1 MAYPTTPRLDNLAAM
16 QSRPLGTNTA
26 LYRDPTTEALT
37 RQYRQQKSDYG
48 MARRLLRRE
57 ARRGNADSAMKLIS
71 LGKDASKEGVQ
82 FGMEG
87 RDQMGAAVARQRST
101 MEKGATGMGL
111 AAGRLREA
119 TAPAG
124 GASAS
129 TAPASTA
136 SAAPASTASAAPAS
150 TASAAPASTAP
161 APVEPSSRR
170 PVNLPESA
178 TGSAIY
184 DTREGRETFDTDLGQ
199 RAAYAAQRLG
209 GYKVGSDKPELDFE
223 KEKDYANQVVKFRQG
238 LDRALG
244 MARTQKEVDELEVIA
259 RNNGIKPEA
268 FKHRTLWWNKNRK

>member
-57 ARRGNADSAMKLIS
+57 ARRGNADSAMKLIN

-119 TAPAG
+119 TAPTGGAPTGGAPTG
-124 GASAS
+124 GASVEMAGPP
-129 TAPASTA
+129 TY
-136 SAAPASTASAAPAS
+136 AATQM
-150 TASAAPASTAP
+150 
-161 APVEPSSRR
+161 R
-170 PVNLPESA
+170 PN
-178 TGSAIY
+178 T
-184 DTREGRETFDTDLGQ
+184 TLGQ
-199 RAAYAAQRLG
+199 QADNAMRKDG
-209 GYKVGSDKPELDFE
+209 GDDVG
-223 KEKDYANQVVKFRQG
+223 FRQG
-238 LDRALG
+238 LARAIG
-244 MARTQKEVDELEVIA
+244 MAKTPEETNDLRRVGAQAGISQQQFDRVKSKSDNSTALQRLIRT
-259 RNNGIKPEA
+259 GS
-268 FKHRTLWWNKNRK
+268 TRK

>member
-57 ARRGNADSAMKLIS
+57 ARRGNADSAMKLIG

-111 AAGRLREA
+111 AAGRLRDA
-119 TAPAG
+119 
-124 GASAS
+124 

-136 SAAPASTASAAPAS
+136 SAAPAAPAS
-150 TASAAPASTAP
+150 TASPAANMPPNTELGIQAAN
-161 APVEPSSRR
+161 AMRI
-170 PVNLPESA
+170 N
-178 TGSAIY
+178 GG
-184 DTREGRETFDTDLGQ
+184 DDEG
-199 RAAYAAQRLG
+199 
-209 GYKVGSDKPELDFE
+209 
-223 KEKDYANQVVKFRQG
+223 FRQG
-238 LDRALG
+238 LARAIG
-244 MARTQKEVDELEVIA
+244 MAKTPEEVDELRGVA
-259 RNNGIKPEA
+259 LKSGISSQQFDRVKSKEGTA
-268 FKHRTLWWNKNRK
+268 LQRLIRTGSTRK

>member
-57 ARRGNADSAMKLIS
+57 ARRGNADSAMKLIN
-71 LGKDASKEGVQ
+71 LGKEAAKEGVQ

-119 TAPAG
+119 TAPTGGAPTGGAPTG
-124 GASAS
+124 GASVEMAGPP
-129 TAPASTA
+129 TY
-136 SAAPASTASAAPAS
+136 AATQM
-150 TASAAPASTAP
+150 
-161 APVEPSSRR
+161 R
-170 PVNLPESA
+170 PN
-178 TGSAIY
+178 T
-184 DTREGRETFDTDLGQ
+184 TLGQ
-199 RAAYAAQRLG
+199 QADNAMRKDG
-209 GYKVGSDKPELDFE
+209 GDDAG
-223 KEKDYANQVVKFRQG
+223 FRQG
-238 LDRALG
+238 LARAIW
-244 MARTQKEVDELEVIA
+244 MAKT
-259 RNNGIKPEA
+259 P
-268 FKHRTLWWNKNRK
+268 

>member
-111 AAGRLREA
+111 AAGRLRDA
-119 TAPAG
+119 TTPASAST
-124 GASAS
+124 ASAS

-136 SAAPASTASAAPAS
+136 SAESAANMPPNTKLGIQADNKRRFNGGS
-150 TASAAPASTAP
+150 DIGFREGLARAIGMAKTPEEMDELRGVALKSNISPQQFDRVKAKEGTALQ
-161 APVEPSSRR
+161 RLIR
-170 PVNLPESA
+170 
-178 TGSAIY
+178 TGS
-184 DTREGRETFDTDLGQ
+184 TR
-199 RAAYAAQRLG
+199 
-209 GYKVGSDKPELDFE
+209 K
-223 KEKDYANQVVKFRQG
+223 
-238 LDRALG
+238 
-244 MARTQKEVDELEVIA
+244 
-259 RNNGIKPEA
+259 
-268 FKHRTLWWNKNRK
+268 

>member
-57 ARRGNADSAMKLIS
+57 ARRGNADSAMKLIG

-111 AAGRLREA
+111 AAGRLRDA
-119 TAPAG
+119 TTPASAST
-124 GASAS
+124 ASAS

-136 SAAPASTASAAPAS
+136 SAESAANMPPNTKLGIQADNKRRFNGGS
-150 TASAAPASTAP
+150 DIGFREGLARAIGMAKTPEEMDELRGVALKSNISPQQFDRVKAKEGTALQ
-161 APVEPSSRR
+161 RLIR
-170 PVNLPESA
+170 
-178 TGSAIY
+178 TGS
-184 DTREGRETFDTDLGQ
+184 TR
-199 RAAYAAQRLG
+199 
-209 GYKVGSDKPELDFE
+209 K
-223 KEKDYANQVVKFRQG
+223 
-238 LDRALG
+238 
-244 MARTQKEVDELEVIA
+244 
-259 RNNGIKPEA
+259 
-268 FKHRTLWWNKNRK
+268 

>member
-57 ARRGNADSAMKLIS
+57 ARRGNADSAMKLIG

-87 RDQMGAAVARQRST
+87 RDQIGAAVARQRST

-111 AAGRLREA
+111 AAGRLRDA
-119 TAPAG
+119 TTP
-124 GASAS
+124 AS

-136 SAAPASTASAAPAS
+136 SAESAANMPPNTKLGIQADNARRLDGGS
-150 TASAAPASTAP
+150 DIGFREGLARAIGMAKTPEEMDELRGVALKSNISPQQFDRVKAKEGTALQRLT
-161 APVEPSSRR
+161 R
-170 PVNLPESA
+170 
-178 TGSAIY
+178 TGS
-184 DTREGRETFDTDLGQ
+184 TR
-199 RAAYAAQRLG
+199 
-209 GYKVGSDKPELDFE
+209 K
-223 KEKDYANQVVKFRQG
+223 
-238 LDRALG
+238 
-244 MARTQKEVDELEVIA
+244 
-259 RNNGIKPEA
+259 
-268 FKHRTLWWNKNRK
+268 

>member
-57 ARRGNADSAMKLIS
+57 ARRGNADSAMKLIN

-119 TAPAG
+119 TAPTG
-124 GASAS
+124 GAP
-129 TAPASTA
+129 TGGAPTGG
-136 SAAPASTASAAPAS
+136 APTGG
-150 TASAAPASTAP
+150 
-161 APVEPSSRR
+161 APVEMAGPPTYAATQMR
-170 PVNLPESA
+170 PN
-178 TGSAIY
+178 T
-184 DTREGRETFDTDLGQ
+184 TLGQ
-199 RAAYAAQRLG
+199 QADNAMRKDG
-209 GYKVGSDKPELDFE
+209 GDDAG
-223 KEKDYANQVVKFRQG
+223 FRQG
-238 LDRALG
+238 LARAIWMAKTPEETNDLRRVGLQSGISQQQFDREKSKSDTSTALQRLI
-244 MARTQKEVDELEVIA
+244 RT
-259 RNNGIKPEA
+259 GS
-268 FKHRTLWWNKNRK
+268 TRK

>member
-57 ARRGNADSAMKLIS
+57 ARRGNADSAMKLID

-111 AAGRLREA
+111 AAGRLRDA

-124 GASAS
+124 GA
-129 TAPASTA
+129 
-136 SAAPASTASAAPAS
+136 
-150 TASAAPASTAP
+150 PASTAP
-161 APVEPSSRR
+161 AGGAPLEMAGP
-170 PVNLPESA
+170 P
-178 TGSAIY
+178 T
-184 DTREGRETFDTDLGQ
+184 
-199 RAAYAAQRLG
+199 YAATQMSSNTTLG
-209 GYKVGSDKPELDFE
+209 TQADDARWHHGGDDVG
-223 KEKDYANQVVKFRQG
+223 FRQG
-238 LDRALG
+238 LARAIG
-244 MARTQKEVDELEVIA
+244 MAKTPEETNDLRRVALKSGISQQQFDRVKSKSDNSTALQRLIRT
-259 RNNGIKPEA
+259 GS
-268 FKHRTLWWNKNRK
+268 TRK

>member
-57 ARRGNADSAMKLIS
+57 ARRGNADSAMKLIN

-119 TAPAG
+119 TAPTG
-124 GASAS
+124 GAP
-129 TAPASTA
+129 TGGAPAATE
-136 SAAPASTASAAPAS
+136 SAA
-150 TASAAPASTAP
+150 
-161 APVEPSSRR
+161 
-170 PVNLPESA
+170 NLPPN
-178 TGSAIY
+178 T
-184 DTREGRETFDTDLGQ
+184 TLGIQ
-199 RAAYAAQRLG
+199 ASNAMRKDG
-209 GYKVGSDKPELDFE
+209 GEDVG
-223 KEKDYANQVVKFRQG
+223 FRQG
-238 LDRALG
+238 LARAIG
-244 MARTQKEVDELEVIA
+244 MAKTPEEMGELRDVGSKAGISQQQFDRVKAKEGTALQRLIRT
-259 RNNGIKPEA
+259 GS
-268 FKHRTLWWNKNRK
+268 TRK

>member
-57 ARRGNADSAMKLIS
+57 ARRGNADSAMKLIN
-71 LGKDASKEGVQ
+71 LGKEAAKEGVQ

-119 TAPAG
+119 TAPTG
-124 GASAS
+124 GAP
-129 TAPASTA
+129 TGGAPTGG
-136 SAAPASTASAAPAS
+136 
-150 TASAAPASTAP
+150 
-161 APVEPSSRR
+161 APVEMAGPPTYAATQMR
-170 PVNLPESA
+170 PN
-178 TGSAIY
+178 T
-184 DTREGRETFDTDLGQ
+184 TLGQ
-199 RAAYAAQRLG
+199 QADNAMRKDG
-209 GYKVGSDKPELDFE
+209 GDDVG
-223 KEKDYANQVVKFRQG
+223 FRQG
-238 LDRALG
+238 LARAIG
-244 MARTQKEVDELEVIA
+244 MAKTPEETNDLRRVGAQAGISQQQFDRVKAKEGTALQRLIRT
-259 RNNGIKPEA
+259 GS
-268 FKHRTLWWNKNRK
+268 TRK

>member
-57 ARRGNADSAMKLIS
+57 ARRGNADSAMKLIG

-124 GASAS
+124 GAPAPAPASTAS

-136 SAAPASTASAAPAS
+136 SAESAANMPPNTKLGIQADNARRLDGGS
-150 TASAAPASTAP
+150 DIGFREGLARAIGMAKTPEEMDELRGVALKSNISPQQFDRVKAKEGTALQ
-161 APVEPSSRR
+161 RLIR
-170 PVNLPESA
+170 
-178 TGSAIY
+178 TGS
-184 DTREGRETFDTDLGQ
+184 TR
-199 RAAYAAQRLG
+199 
-209 GYKVGSDKPELDFE
+209 K
-223 KEKDYANQVVKFRQG
+223 
-238 LDRALG
+238 
-244 MARTQKEVDELEVIA
+244 
-259 RNNGIKPEA
+259 
-268 FKHRTLWWNKNRK
+268 

>member
-1 MAYPTTPRLDNLAAM
+1 M

-57 ARRGNADSAMKLIS
+57 ARRGNADSAMKLIT

-119 TAPAG
+119 TAPTG
-124 GASAS
+124 GAP
-129 TAPASTA
+129 TGGAPAATE
-136 SAAPASTASAAPAS
+136 SAA
-150 TASAAPASTAP
+150 
-161 APVEPSSRR
+161 
-170 PVNLPESA
+170 NLPPNTTLGIQASNAMRKDGGDDVGFRHGLARAIGMAKTPEEMDELRNVGSKA
-178 TGSAIY
+178 GISQQQFDRVKAKEGTALQRLIRTGS
-184 DTREGRETFDTDLGQ
+184 TR
-199 RAAYAAQRLG
+199 
-209 GYKVGSDKPELDFE
+209 K
-223 KEKDYANQVVKFRQG
+223 
-238 LDRALG
+238 
-244 MARTQKEVDELEVIA
+244 
-259 RNNGIKPEA
+259 
-268 FKHRTLWWNKNRK
+268 

>member
-57 ARRGNADSAMKLIS
+57 ARRGNADSAMKLIG

-124 GASAS
+124 GAPAP
-129 TAPASTA
+129 APASTA
-136 SAAPASTASAAPAS
+136 SAESAANMPPNTKLGIQADN
-150 TASAAPASTAP
+150 A
-161 APVEPSSRR
+161 RR
-170 PVNLPESA
+170 LD
-178 TGSAIY
+178 G
-184 DTREGRETFDTDLGQ
+184 
-199 RAAYAAQRLG
+199 
-209 GYKVGSDKPELDFE
+209 GSDKG
-223 KEKDYANQVVKFRQG
+223 FREG
-238 LDRALG
+238 LARAIG
-244 MARTQKEVDELEVIA
+244 MAKTPEEMNELRGVALKSNISPQQFDRVKAKEGTALQRLIRT
-259 RNNGIKPEA
+259 GS
-268 FKHRTLWWNKNRK
+268 TRK